1 MRPAPPKRLQHSRFP
16 PRIYVSQGGDPA
28 RPMPRRNQCREE
40 SVAGIALGRLHDE
53 SPVDLDLAERHPIE
67 RPELGIPRAEVVQGQ
82 AYPHHAQPR
91 HRFHRLHG
99 LAEDFCLGQFDDEP
113 VRGNPMLRQ
122 RRRESLENGRL
133 LQRPC
138 VDIHGDGKLHALLLP
153 GSRLGD
159 TTLDDEVAQPAHL
172 VELDEPPPMKARGG
186 KSPKRSCRQRRSAS
200 TDVTFPVFRLTFG

>member
-1 MRPAPPKRLQHSRFP
+1 MRPAPPKRFQHSRFP

-133 LQRPC
+133 LQRPSLTFTATASC
-138 VDIHGDGKLHALLLP
+138 TPCFSQAAAWATPRSMTKWH
-153 GSRLGD
+153 SRLIWSNS
-159 TTLDDEVAQPAHL
+159 TS
-172 VELDEPPPMKARGG
+172 PPP
-186 KSPKRSCRQRRSAS
+186 
-200 TDVTFPVFRLTFG
+200 